1 MLFGDASRES
11 WGSIHGGKTSPFF
24 VCGRNDEEFGLG
36 FEGHHVVSNV
46 VVCSSSF
53 VIVPCQ
59 LFSTM
64 SLDVRYHRHSHSY
77 HHHHHHL
84 NIIVAL
90 LFVLSPILVVLL
102 LKIVCHCWN
111 WCRLHRVSLWVIA
124 CLRRLSSSPH
134 FLSFLSLSLSC
145 SVVVVLSCAAP
156 QVNWSLSPALAFLVG
171 VPRRCPSLVS
181 LVVVPHRHYCH
192 YYHHNIVA
200 LSLYPI
206 PMRCC
211 IMYCHCCNLQS
222 I

>member
-124 CLRRLSSSPH
+124 CLRRLSLTPSHSHRLPTSCHFCHCHCHVQLLLFSLALPRKLTGVWALRWLFSSV
-134 FLSFLSLSLSC
+134 S
-145 SVVVVLSCAAP
+145 
-156 QVNWSLSPALAFLVG
+156 LVG
-171 VPRRCPSLVS
+171 VPRWCPLSLSHIVIIVIIIITILSLCHCILFRC
-181 LVVVPHRHYCH
+181 VVV
-192 YYHHNIVA
+192 
-200 LSLYPI
+200 
-206 PMRCC
+206 
-211 IMYCHCCNLQS
+211 
-222 I
+222 